1 MKPNLSMSGDSSSN
15 TNQGR
20 FTGTNVS
27 LRSLITRA
35 YGIKDYQLEAPDW
48 IRSEHFDIAAKIP
61 DTASQDGREFRTM
74 FQTMLQRMLEE
85 RFKLA
90 VHREMK
96 TFSVYEL
103 VVARA
108 GIKFKEVPDTG
119 SHHMNSNNT
128 HLIATG
134 TSMAALAE
142 FLSQSAD
149 RPVLDRTELRGVYDV
164 KLDWAPE
171 SDDAAGDKI
180 DDSVVS
186 SLPPLPSALEQQLGL
201 KLAPAKAPIQIFIVD
216 HAEKA
221 PTEN

>member
-1 MKPNLSMSGDSSSN
+1 MKPNLSMSGDSRSN

-35 YGIKDYQLEAPDW
+35 YGIRDYQLEAPDW
-48 IRSEHFDIAAKIP
+48 TRSAHFDIAAKIP
-61 DTASQDGREFRTM
+61 DTSPQEGSDFRTM
-74 FQTMLQRMLEE
+74 FQTMLQHMLED
-85 RFKLA
+85 RFKVA

-96 TFSVYEL
+96 SFSVYEL
-103 VVARA
+103 VVARS
-108 GIKFKEVPDTG
+108 GIKFKEVPDNG
-119 SHHMNSNNT
+119 SHHMNSNNS
-128 HLIATG
+128 HLTATG
-134 TSMAALAE
+134 TSMGALAE

-164 KLDWAPE
+164 QLDWAPE
-171 SDDAAGDKI
+171 SDAAAGGKI
-180 DDSVVS
+180 DDAAVS
-186 SLPPLPSALEQQLGL
+186 SLPPLPAALEHQLGL
-201 KLAPAKAPIQIFIVD
+201 KLAPAKAPIQVFIVD